1 MEGAVHYVGI
11 SGGTLPVEQFDLG
24 HGVSMHR
31 TYAHLMSPCLMAFAP
46 AEAGK
51 PHPGPWR
58 AANGGFSFDITIEL
72 RIGDGE
78 KPDGFNDT
86 ETAAWILA
94 LLRLGYAPYLTAPV
108 AIDMPFSQA
117 VRSEVAPTITPLETQ
132 ARNFFKSAERPEEIP
147 LHELE
152 WLKTAW
158 HPAAELARANPQLLT
173 ALQAFDSSRV
183 RTRISQSVLTI
194 WGALEQLF
202 APSAGELRH
211 RVAANI
217 AAYLAPRGPER
228 LATYKHV
235 LKLYNARS
243 AAAHT
248 AKDLDRGVMLES
260 WVILRNALVKMITEQ
275 RVPSQTD
282 FEHLLYADV
291 SPVDDGA
298 ISWGGRSKAAADSL
312 G

>member
-1 MEGAVHYVGI
+1 
-11 SGGTLPVEQFDLG
+11 
-24 HGVSMHR
+24 
-31 TYAHLMSPCLMAFAP
+31 
-46 AEAGK
+46 
-51 PHPGPWR
+51 
-58 AANGGFSFDITIEL
+58 
-72 RIGDGE
+72 
-78 KPDGFNDT
+78 
-86 ETAAWILA
+86 
-94 LLRLGYAPYLTAPV
+94 
-108 AIDMPFSQA
+108 MPS
-117 VRSEVAPTITPLETQ
+117 APTNT
-132 ARNFFKSAERPEEIP
+132 
-147 LHELE
+147 
-152 WLKTAW
+152 
-158 HPAAELARANPQLLT
+158 
-173 ALQAFDSSRV
+173 
-183 RTRISQSVLTI
+183 SQSVLTI

-217 AAYLAPRGPER
+217 AAYLVPRGPER

-260 WVILRNALVKMITEQ
+260 WVILRNALVKIITEQ

-298 ISWGGRSKAAADSL
+298 ISWGGRPKTTADSS